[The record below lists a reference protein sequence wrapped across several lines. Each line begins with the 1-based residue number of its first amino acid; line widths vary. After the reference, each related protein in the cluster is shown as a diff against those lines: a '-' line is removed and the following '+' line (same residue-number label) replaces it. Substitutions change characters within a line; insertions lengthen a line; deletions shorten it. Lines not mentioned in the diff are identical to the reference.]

1 MASDESLQFLEHL
14 RRNDH
19 LAKTAASG
27 GQPIEQGAALR
38 PQSKL
43 WELTSLSAGD
53 FADEAARFAGLT
65 RVTLQELLSAPAL
78 NEAFSQ
84 RFLREMTVFPYQT
97 ADGRAALAVADPTDR
112 AAQRAAE
119 IVLRRDVT
127 ITVASVEDLSV
138 VLDRRLGE
146 DSAEPADAAGGLVLR
161 EDDIES
167 LRDLASGAPVVR
179 AVNDLL
185 EKAVEL
191 RASDIHIEP
200 FQTGLVVRMRVDGL
214 LRPVAAP
221 AGVLPQALISRIK
234 IVANLN
240 IAERR
245 LPQDGAAR
253 LRVGRTDIDIR
264 VAIMPMQHGESAVV
278 RILPKD
284 RNLLVVDR
292 LGFSPADEVKLRRLL
307 KLPHGMIVVTGPT
320 GSGKT
325 TTLAT
330 VLSILNEPGRKIL
343 TVEDPVEYDIPGVNQ
358 AQVKP
363 AIGLT
368 FAAALRS
375 FVRQDPDVIMVGEIR
390 DNETAHVAIHAALT
404 GHLVLTTLHTESAP
418 AAVPR
423 LLDLGVEGY
432 LLRSTLRAVVAQR
445 LVRHLCERCKTPK
458 TLTDAD
464 IAEDPRLAELGFR
477 AGEVLQS
484 PCGCERCSGTG
495 YRGRLGVFEML
506 EMTDEIRSLIG
517 ERTDGHKI
525 DEAAIRAGMTT
536 MIGRR
541 HREMPRRPDIAGGT
555 ASRHHGALRSDH
567 AELPLPG
574 PDAERRGRERHALG
588 ADGRRG
594 RPPHRISPP
603 VADRD
608 RRGQEGYGREQRQF
622 RPVRPA
628 KPGGGDDVHARSCA
642 ALEGQCAAGRR
653 ARTVGE

>member
-1 MASDESLQFLEHL
+1 MTSDESLQFLEHL

-19 LAKTAASG
+19 LTKSAALNS
-27 GQPIEQGAALR
+27 QTIEQGAALR
-38 PQSKL
+38 VQSRL
-43 WELTSLSAGD
+43 WELTDLSASE
-53 FADEAARFAGLT
+53 FADEAARFVGLE

-78 NEAFSQ
+78 NETFSQ
-84 RFLREMTVFPYQT
+84 RFLREMTVFPYQA
-97 ADGRAALAVADPTDR
+97 ADGSAALAVADPTDK

-119 IVLRRDVT
+119 IVLRRGVT
-127 ITVASVEDLSV
+127 LKVASVEDLNV

-146 DSAEPADAAGGLVLR
+146 DSADAADASGQLLPR

-214 LRPVAAP
+214 LRPVTAP
-221 AGVLPQALISRIK
+221 AGVLPQAVISRIK
-234 IVANLN
+234 IIANLN

-253 LRVGRTDIDIR
+253 LRIGRADIDIR

-292 LGFSPADEVKLRRLL
+292 LGFSAADEVKLRRLL

-330 VLSILNEPGRKIL
+330 VLTILNEPGRKIL
-343 TVEDPVEYDIPGVNQ
+343 TIEDPVEYDIPGVNQ

-390 DNETAHVAIHAALT
+390 DDETAHVAIHAALT
-404 GHLVLTTLHTESAP
+404 GHLVLTTLHTESAA

-423 LLDLGVEGY
+423 LLDLGVEAY

-445 LVRHLCERCKTPK
+445 LVRQLCDRCKTPK
-458 TLTDAD
+458 PLQFAD
-464 IAEDPRLAELGFR
+464 FDEDPRLTALGFR
-477 AGEVLQS
+477 AGEILQA
-484 PCGCERCSGTG
+484 PCGCERCGGTG
-495 YRGRLGVFEML
+495 YRGRLGVFEVL
-506 EMTDEIRSLIG
+506 ELSDDIRALIG
-517 ERTDGHKI
+517 EKTDGHKV
-525 DEAAIRAGMTT
+525 DETAIRGGMTT
-536 MIGRR
+536 MV
-541 HREMPRRPDIAGGT
+541 
-555 ASRHHGALRSDH
+555 
-567 AELPLPG
+567 
-574 PDAERRGRERHALG
+574 
-588 ADGRRG
+588 ADGLAKCRAG
-594 RPPHRISPP
+594 LTSPSELLR
-603 VADRD
+603 VTT
-608 RRGQEGYGREQRQF
+608 
-622 RPVRPA
+622 VR
-628 KPGGGDDVHARSCA
+628 
-642 ALEGQCAAGRR
+642 
-653 ARTVGE
+653 